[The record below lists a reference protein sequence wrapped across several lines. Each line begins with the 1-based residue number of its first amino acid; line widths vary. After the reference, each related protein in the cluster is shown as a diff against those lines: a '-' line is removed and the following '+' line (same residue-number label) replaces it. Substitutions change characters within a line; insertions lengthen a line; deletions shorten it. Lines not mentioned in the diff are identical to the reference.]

1 MIGALKI
8 RNQMRYL
15 EFSWTEYSVNFISEA
30 LLRVAVLSGISQCL
44 NLEPEPEITSQTMV
58 PELSQK
64 TD

>member
-1 MIGALKI
+1 MPLNYEIKCI
-8 RNQMRYL
+8 IWN
-15 EFSWTEYSVNFISEA
+15 FNWTEYSVNFISEA

-58 PELSQK
+58 PEPSQK